1 MNRKMVGIVISMGIF
16 VAGLAGAA
24 RAQKSPSVA
33 GMDSALRGAVERKD
47 VPGVVALLTDRRRV
61 LYQGAFG
68 VADVSTGRALTADAQ
83 GRFGLDDCRDLLV
96 YCISGRCHHSKT
108 MNADWLAD
116 ETPVRSLCGRMVC
129 TECGMIGADVRPDW
143 SPHVNKRR
151 V

>member
-1 MNRKMVGIVISMGIF
+1 
-16 VAGLAGAA
+16 
-24 RAQKSPSVA
+24 
-33 GMDSALRGAVERKD
+33 
-47 VPGVVALLTDRRRV
+47 
-61 LYQGAFG
+61 
-68 VADVSTGRALTADAQ
+68 
-83 GRFGLDDCRDLLV
+83 
-96 YCISGRCHHSKT
+96 